1 MATASSTG
9 STRFTTPTELEIV
22 ATRVFDAPRWLVWE
36 AWTNPEHL
44 PHWMLGSD
52 GWTMPVC
59 ELDLRP
65 GGRWRFVWLGPD
77 GTEMEMTGEYR
88 TVEPP
93 ERLVS
98 TESWG
103 DGWPETLNTLTL
115 REEGGHTT
123 ITQRTEYPSIDA
135 RDAAMRTGMTDGM
148 SASFDRLAGYL
159 VSQVPPGPD
168 LTVAMKLELVP
179 IPVADLD
186 RARAFY
192 QDLAGFAVDV
202 DVRPAPGVRIVQLT
216 PPGSACSILL
226 ARGLPDVEM
235 PVGSQR
241 GLHLVV
247 ADIQQARAALVERG
261 VEMGEVVDVGRGVK
275 YAGFADPDGNTW
287 TLQEMAWRSA
297 DF

>member
-1 MATASSTG
+1 MRTASSTS
-9 STRFTTPTELEIV
+9 STTFTTPSDVEVV

-36 AWTNPEHL
+36 AWTDPQHL
-44 PHWMLGSD
+44 PHWMLGPD

-65 GGRWRFVWLGPD
+65 GGRWRFVWHGPD
-77 GTEMEMTGEYR
+77 GAEMEMTGEYR
-88 TVEPP
+88 TIEAP

-103 DGWPETLNTLTL
+103 DGWPETVNTLTL
-115 REEGGHTT
+115 HEEDGRTT

-135 RDAAMRTGMTDGM
+135 RDAALRTGMADGM

-159 VSQVPPGPD
+159 IDQIPPGADPS
-168 LTVAMKLELVP
+168 VAMKLELVP
-179 IPVADLD
+179 IPVADID
-186 RARAFY
+186 RSRAFY
-192 QDLAGFAVDV
+192 QERLGFGVDV
-202 DVRPAPGVRIVQLT
+202 DTRPAPGVRIVQLT
-216 PPGSACSILL
+216 PHASSCSILL
-226 ARGLPDVEM
+226 ASGLPDVEM

-247 ADIQQARAALVERG
+247 ADIEQARAALVERG
-261 VEMGEVVDVGRGVK
+261 LEMGDVVDVGRGVK
-275 YAGFADPDGNTW
+275 YAAFADPDGNTW
-287 TLQEMAWRSA
+287 TLQEMAWRSG